1 MTTKIEK
8 MKKERAIKRQDKVKE
23 KYIAKSKEEKRQ
35 SDYAGYGHQTY
46 NIELEKETKK
56 AKAKPHIT
64 ERSLISAALKTAIGK
79 ADSSTYSKNY
89 TKLEK
94 KDYPKIG
101 KDY

>member
-35 SDYAGYGHQTY
+35 SDYAGYGRQTY
-46 NIELEKETKK
+46 DIELEREAKK

-64 ERSLISAALKTAIGK
+64 DRSLIRAALKTAIDK
-79 ADSSTYSKNY
+79 ADSSIYSKNY
-89 TKLEK
+89 TKKK
-94 KDYPKIG
+94 KDYPIIG